1 VTSALAGARY
11 WAGAARAGAIRA
23 ERELACSA
31 RDLGACSARDLEA
44 GLRATFGA

>member
-1 VTSALAGARY
+1 VISALAGARY
-11 WAGAARAGAIRA
+11 WAGAARA

-31 RDLGACSARDLEA
+31 RDLVVCSARDLEA

>member
-1 VTSALAGARY
+1 VISALAGARY
-11 WAGAARAGAIRA
+11 WAGAARA

-31 RDLGACSARDLEA
+31 SDLEA